1 MRTGRT
7 TEARDRLE
15 TIVIIPG
22 NPDERGFT
30 CITDDAR
37 PDLSHAWSRA
47 ASHIFRFK
55 DMDYF
60 LQMEAATTCRHMVEA
75 ILKQPRPP
83 ARVPVKWGWGKGWPG
98 Q

>member
-1 MRTGRT
+1 MT
-7 TEARDRLE
+7 DVV
-15 TIVIIPG
+15 VIIPG

-37 PDLSHAWSRA
+37 PDPSHVWARA
-47 ASHIFRFK
+47 HGHIWKMK
-55 DMDYF
+55 DVPF
-60 LQMEAATTCRHMVEA
+60 FAQVEAATSCKHMVEA